1 MLLCSA
7 DVVLAVCTRLRPRR
21 LLLSSVSLL
30 AGIYCP
36 SKMLVVA
43 VVVMA
48 AVMVV
53 NDVVGSVKV
62 VEWLLVVACGCS
74 G

>member
-1 MLLCSA
+1 MLLSSA

-21 LLLSSVSLL
+21 LLLSSVSLP

-36 SKMLVVA
+36 SKMLVAA

-53 NDVVGSVKV
+53 NVVVGFIQ
-62 VEWLLVVACGCS
+62 WLRG
-74 G
+74 

>member
-1 MLLCSA
+1 M
-7 DVVLAVCTRLRPRR
+7 RPRR
-21 LLLSSVSLL
+21 LLLSSASQL

-36 SKMLVVA
+36 SKMLVAA

-53 NDVVGSVKV
+53 NLVVGIAK
-62 VEWLLVVACGCS
+62 WLSGCGGCLWLFGLKVACGCL
-74 G
+74 